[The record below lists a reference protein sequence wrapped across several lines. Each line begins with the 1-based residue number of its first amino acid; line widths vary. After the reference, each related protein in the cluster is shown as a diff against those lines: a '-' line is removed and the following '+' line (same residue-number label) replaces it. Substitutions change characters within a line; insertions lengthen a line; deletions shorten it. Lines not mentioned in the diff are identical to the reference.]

1 MEVTEAQARLLEVEE
16 RPVGE
21 RGEEERVGV
30 EKTFRPYDPD
40 QLLLLSPSIQDWVPE
55 GHLARFVSDLV
66 EVGLDLAPIYDAY
79 EEERGFPPY
88 DPRLMLK
95 LLLYGYATGTPSSRK
110 LEARTY
116 DDVACRFLCVD
127 QHPDYRSIARFR
139 RRHLEALS
147 ELFTQA
153 LALCAKA
160 GLVKLGRVALDGT
173 KLRANASRHK
183 AMSYERMEREERR
196 LEAEL
201 AELRAQAKALLEQAE
216 QADEADDARYGEGRR
231 GDELP
236 DELARRER
244 RLQTIREAKAALE
257 AEAAAEAEGKRRR
270 RDDDEPP
277 KPKPKAQRNFT
288 DPDSKIMKTADKSFH
303 QCYNGQAVVDEEAQV
318 IVACELTDCAADA
331 PGLVPLLDQLEGN
344 VAEAVPAL
352 DLEGTEL
359 LADSG
364 FYSEDNVETC
374 QERGLDPFIATGR
387 LKHSQAPP
395 PAPRGR
401 IRKDATPKE
410 RMARKVRTKKGRAAY
425 ARRKAIVEP
434 VFGQIQTVQNGRR
447 LLLRGKPAARAEWR
461 LHCACH
467 NLLKLFRAGG
477 LARLGPDAGAQGAP
491 RVSRKGPRAASVDA
505 LCGRG
510 RALRGWLATK
520 WRVCAAIS
528 GGCARRSA
536 PRLLLRTQAPRP
548 IFRTWRSLV

>member
-1 MEVTEAQARLLEVEE
+1 MGIATMEAMEAQIRLLEVEE
-16 RPVGE
+16 RPADEGE
-21 RGEEERVGV
+21 RGEEEGVGV
-30 EKTFRPYDPD
+30 DKTFRPYDPD
-40 QLLLLSPSIQDWVPE
+40 QLLLLSPSIQDWVPD
-55 GHLARFVSDLV
+55 GHLAGFVSDLV
-66 EVGLDLAPIYDAY
+66 EHGLDLSPIYAAY

-110 LEARTY
+110 LEQRSY
-116 DDVACRFLCVD
+116 DDVACRFLCAD

-153 LALCAKA
+153 FALCAKA

-183 AMSYERMEREERR
+183 AMSYERMEREEAR
-196 LEAEL
+196 LEGEL
-201 AELRAQAKALLEQAE
+201 AELRARAQALLEQAE
-216 QADEADDARYGEGRR
+216 QADEAEDARYGEDRR

-236 DELARRER
+236 EELARREK

-257 AEAAAEAEGKRRR
+257 AEARAKAEGKRRTG
-270 RDDDEPP
+270 DDDEPP

-288 DPDSKIMKTADKSFH
+288 DPDSRIMKTADKSFH
-303 QCYNGQAVVDEEAQV
+303 QCYNGQAVVDERSQV
-318 IVACELTDCAADA
+318 IVAAELTDCAADA
-331 PGLVPLLDQLEGN
+331 PGLAPLLDQLEAN
-344 VAEAVPAL
+344 VAAAAPAL

-364 FYSEDNVETC
+364 FYSEDNVDACT
-374 QERGLDPFIATGR
+374 ERGLDPFIATGR

-401 IRKDATPKE
+401 IPKGATPKQ
-410 RMARKVRTKKGRAAY
+410 RMARKLRTRKGRAAY

-434 VFGQIQTVQNGRR
+434 VFGQLETVQNGRR

-477 LARLGPDAGAQGAP
+477 LARLRPQAGAEGTPGASKK
-491 RVSRKGPRAASVDA
+491 RLRAASLDA

-510 RALRGWLATK
+510 RALRGWLAANP
-520 WRVCAAIS
+520 RVRAAIS
-528 GGCARRSA
+528 VPA
-536 PRLLLRTQAPRP
+536 
-548 IFRTWRSLV
+548 LVTDPGS